1 MRTQRV
7 QDCVPGK
14 RRFTAKSGAYG
25 HESENVVKRLSL
37 SFKGAAAIGRQCR
50 EIEVETAGSKYYKEK
65 SMLNQSANTKQS

>member
-25 HESENVVKRLSL
+25 HESESVEKRLSF
-37 SFKGAAAIGRQCR
+37 SFKGTAARGRQH
-50 EIEVETAGSKYYKEK
+50 KEK
-65 SMLNQSANTKQS
+65 SMLKQSANTKQS